1 MIIVIP
7 MAGAGSRFPKSEYP
21 NHKSLIE
28 FNGKTLL
35 EYSLRSLPF
44 KKSKCVIF
52 IVLTSQID
60 PQMERLISKLCGST
74 PFEILSLDN
83 PTRGQAETVHLA
95 LKNVSLAEELLIH
108 NCDTA
113 MNVDWEI
120 ERRSGGVIFTFESD
134 SDAFSYAK
142 VDNRGYVIQ
151 VAEKRVISEFASSGT
166 YWFSSVGLYEECYAR
181 QSNNNTYSEL
191 FVAPLYQELINEG
204 IDVKIQQCEEVFPLG
219 TPKDLEQSTC
229 KIHMWK
235 PQW

>member
-7 MAGAGSRFPKSEYP
+7 MAGAGSRFPKSEFP

-44 KKSKCVIF
+44 EKSKCVVF
-52 IVLTSQID
+52 IVLTSQINA
-60 PQMERLISKLCGST
+60 QMESLISRLCGST
-74 PFEILSLDN
+74 PFEILCLDN
-83 PTRGQAETVHLA
+83 PTRGQA
-95 LKNVSLAEELLIH
+95 
-108 NCDTA
+108 
-113 MNVDWEI
+113 DWGV

-134 SDAFSYAK
+134 SDSFSYAK
-142 VDNRGYVIQ
+142 VDNRGYVTE

-191 FVAPLYQELINEG
+191 FVAPLYQELINGG

-219 TPKDLEQSTC
+219 TPKDLEQSTA
-229 KIHMWK
+229 KIHLWK